1 MSRIAIA
8 KRLCENRLA
17 QIASIR
23 SNPGCKTTG
32 YKNTVNFLPFSLITA
47 RIFTGSYLRKN
58 TSSLWETLSMS
69 AQVYNWQRF
78 WCPRSGHINLADGG
92 YLYDP
97 EAEWGNAYN
106 PDLVSFSAISQI
118 PCLVLLGE
126 PGIGKSQAIE
136 AEQEKVA
143 DELKNTTDE
152 ILSLN
157 LRSITD
163 TYQLDSKLFKSKKF
177 TNWVNG
183 EHRLHIFLDSLD
195 ECLLQIKKIAT
206 LLIDELSEYHDR
218 IHRLTLR
225 IACRTAVFPSV
236 LEEGLKKLFGE
247 SSVGIYELAPLR
259 RKDVTEAAKAEGIA
273 PNPSLEEVYIKSIV
287 PLAIKPITLKFLL
300 NTYRRHNGQF
310 PENSRL
316 HELYREGCRCLCEE
330 TNESR
335 LASNTKGELN
345 VDQRLIVA
353 ARIAAVTV
361 FSNRFAIWTGVDRGD
376 VPDED
381 LLLRKLCTGHEVAN
395 SKQFEIADSAIKEVL
410 DTGLFSSR
418 GEQRMGW
425 AHQTYAEFLAAWYLV
440 QHNTPVYSFLNIS
453 RSPEDPDNK
462 LVPQLHETAAWLAS
476 MRPDVLEEII
486 KTDPDI
492 LLRSDIPTDF
502 SLRETLVSNLLTQNE
517 QESFFDKEMI
527 NYHSYWKLKH
537 PNLAEQLR
545 PYIVDYSRQIDV
557 RNTALNIAEV
567 CKLGELQ
574 DELVNLALNSSES
587 IDLRVSAARA
597 IASIGDEQAKV
608 KLKSLATREILEDEY
623 DQLKGYSLRAVF
635 PNYLTIQELLNSL
648 TRPKKRNFTGSYKIF
663 LNYQLAPTLQPD
675 DLVISLQWVEQQ
687 GLRCFGHPFEELAD
701 AIIYKAWENFDLP
714 GVAEQFARVAIVQ
727 WKEYQ
732 RIITHDSELQKKF
745 EADLLTPTQRRYKLI
760 EQAIAT
766 IADLGEDTNFL
777 LRRVKET
784 MIWKGDIFWLLERLQ
799 NSISLR
805 TQRIWS
811 QFIQWS
817 FDRNDAQ
824 EIDAIVTAIQTNDF
838 LSEELKPY
846 FEPIQLHSDKGAQLK
861 ADYLEYE
868 DPKSRISIPPPLDP
882 PPKERVLQLI
892 ELLESGDLSAWWR
905 LNMEMTLKPES
916 RHYQQEFEPNIT
928 KLPVW
933 QEADQPTRSR
943 IVNGAKEYIR
953 RQDQIET
960 EWIGK
965 NEFDRSALAGC
976 RAFLLLFLED
986 PEFLETVLPETWR
999 KWASVIIAFP
1009 CSNQQEDNYLDLVRL
1024 TYSKACNEVVETLL
1038 LLIDKENEQ
1047 HDYISI
1053 TSRFK
1058 KCWDKYLKSVLLQK
1072 AKDESLK
1079 PKCMGQLLEELV
1091 EHKLDEAREYLQSLV
1106 SFPLPLEEDK
1116 RERVIIAWKVLFN
1129 YATPSSW
1136 SVVWAAIQQDP
1147 DFGRELIE
1155 SVANRFYPR
1164 GIRSELN
1171 EKQLAD
1177 LYSWLVRQ
1185 YPYNEDPD
1193 HSNDVMAHII
1203 GTRESVANLRN
1214 RTLEQ
1219 LKNFGTPH
1227 ACDEIQR
1234 ISQEFPELSGLK
1246 KTLIDAKSIMRRKSW
1261 EPASPDTI
1269 LQILSSDRTQTMT
1282 KILVLVASPVN
1293 VLRLRL
1299 EKEVRDIKEALRRAN
1314 NRDQFKVEYSGAI
1327 RPDDLRRALLDI
1339 EPQIV
1344 HFSGHG
1350 AGDDGIVVE
1359 DENGKSKLVTTEA
1372 LSSLFELCADHVECV
1387 LLNACYSEIQADA
1400 IVKHINYV
1408 IGMSQAIGDTAAI
1421 KFAMGFYDALGAG
1434 KSVEIAYK
1442 FGCNA
1447 IQLENIPE
1455 HLTPQLKRKSHS

>member
-1 MSRIAIA
+1 
-8 KRLCENRLA
+8 
-17 QIASIR
+17 
-23 SNPGCKTTG
+23 
-32 YKNTVNFLPFSLITA
+32 
-47 RIFTGSYLRKN
+47 
-58 TSSLWETLSMS
+58 MS

-97 EAEWGNAYN
+97 EAKWSNAYN

-136 AEQEKVA
+136 AEQDKVA
-143 DELKNTTDE
+143 DELKNTRDE

-157 LRSITD
+157 LRSISH
-163 TYQLDSKLFKSKKF
+163 TYELDSKLFKSKKF
-177 TNWVNG
+177 TDWLNG
-183 EHRLHIFLDSLD
+183 NHRLHVFLDSLD
-195 ECLLQIKKIAT
+195 ECLLQIKKLAT
-206 LLIDELSEYHDR
+206 LLVDELSDYHEQ
-218 IHRLTLR
+218 IGRLTFRL
-225 IACRTAVFPSV
+225 ACRTAVFPSV
-236 LEEGLKKLFGE
+236 LEQGLKKLFGE

-259 RKDVTEAAKAEGIA
+259 QKDVTEAAKAEGIA
-273 PNPSLEEVYIKSIV
+273 PNPFLEEVYKKSIV

-310 PENSRL
+310 PENQRL
-316 HELYREGCRCLCEE
+316 HELYLEGCRCLCEE

-361 FSNRFAIWTGVDRGD
+361 FSNRFAVWTGVDRGD

-381 LLLRKLCTGHEVAN
+381 VLLRKLCTGHEVAN
-395 SKQFEIADSAIKEVL
+395 SKEFDITESAIKEVL

-440 QHNTPVYSFLNIS
+440 QHNTPVYSFLNFS
-453 RSPEDPDNK
+453 RSPEDLNQK

-492 LLRSDIPTDF
+492 LLRSDIPTDV
-502 SLRETLVSNLLTQNE
+502 SLRETIVSNLLTQYE

-527 NYHSYWKLKH
+527 NYRSYWKLKH

-545 PYIVDYSRQIDV
+545 PYIVDSSRQIDA
-557 RNTALNIAEV
+557 RDTAINIAEV
-567 CKLGELQ
+567 CELSELQ
-574 DELVNLALNSSES
+574 DELVNLALDSSES
-587 IDLRVSAARA
+587 IDLRVSAASA
-597 IASIGDEQAKV
+597 IASIGDEQARV
-608 KLKSLATREILEDEY
+608 KLKLLATREILEDEY

-648 TRPKKRNFTGSYKIF
+648 TRPKKSNFTGSYEIF
-663 LNYQLAPTLQPD
+663 LNYELARTLQPD
-675 DLVISLQWVEQQ
+675 DLVTSLKWIEQQ

-701 AIIYKAWENFDLP
+701 AILYKSWENFDLP

-745 EADLLTPTQRRYKLI
+745 EVDLLNHTQRRYKLL
-760 EQAIAT
+760 EQAIA
-766 IADLGEDTNFL
+766 IVADLRGNPDFL
-777 LRRVKET
+777 LRSVTKT
-784 MIWKGDIFWLLERLQ
+784 IILKGDIFWMLGRLQ
-799 NSISLR
+799 NSISLG

-811 QFIQWS
+811 QVIRWS

-824 EIDAIVTAIQTNDF
+824 EIDAIVTAIQTNEF
-838 LSEELKPY
+838 LREELKPY
-846 FEPIQLHSDKGAQLK
+846 FEPIQIHSDKAAQLK
-861 ADYLEYE
+861 ADYLKYQ
-868 DPKSRISIPPPLDP
+868 DLKSRISLPPPLDP

-905 LNMEMTLKPES
+905 LNMEMTLKPDS
-916 RHYQQEFEPNIT
+916 RHYSDEFEPNIT
-928 KLPVW
+928 KLPGW
-933 QEADQPTRSR
+933 QEADKPTRDR
-943 IVNGAKEYIR
+943 IVNATKEYIR

-965 NEFDRSALAGC
+965 KKFNRPALAGC
-976 RAFLLLFLED
+976 RAFLLLLLEA

-999 KWASVIIAFP
+999 RWAPVIIAFP
-1009 CSNQQEDNYLDLVRL
+1009 CRNQHEDNYLDLVRL
-1024 TYSKACNEVVETLL
+1024 TYSKACSEVVETLL
-1038 LLIDKENEQ
+1038 LLIDKDNEQ
-1047 HDYISI
+1047 HDYIFI

-1058 KCWDKYLKSVLLQK
+1058 KCWDKYLKSVLLEK

-1079 PKCMGQLLEELV
+1079 PKCMGQLLEELL
-1091 EHKLDEAREYLQSLV
+1091 EHKLDEAREYLQTLV
-1106 SFPLPLEEDK
+1106 FLPLPLEEDE
-1116 RERVIIAWKVLFN
+1116 RERVIIASKVLFDH
-1129 YATPSSW
+1129 ATPSSW
-1136 SVVWAAIQQDP
+1136 SVVWSVIQQEP

-1155 SVANRFYPR
+1155 AVANRSYPS
-1164 GIRSELN
+1164 GTRSKLN

-1177 LYSWLVRQ
+1177 LYIWLVRQ
-1185 YPYNEDPD
+1185 YPHNEDPD
-1193 HSNDVMAHII
+1193 DSNDVMAHFV
-1203 GTRESVANLRN
+1203 GTRESVANLRD

-1227 ACDEIQR
+1227 ACNEIQQ
-1234 ISQEFPELSGLK
+1234 IAQEFPELTWLK
-1246 KTLIDAKSIMRRKSW
+1246 KTLIDAQNIMRRKTW
-1261 EPASPDTI
+1261 QPPSPDKI
-1269 LQILSSDRTQTMT
+1269 VQIISLVRAQTMK
-1282 KILVLVASPVN
+1282 KILFLASNPEN
-1293 VLRLRL
+1293 EAKLRLD
-1299 EKEVRDIKEALRRAN
+1299 KEVREIDEALRRAN
-1314 NRDQFKVEYSGAI
+1314 KRDQFRLEQKSAI
-1327 RPDDLRRALLDI
+1327 RTDDLRRALLDI

-1359 DENGKSKLVTTEA
+1359 DDNGNSKLVTTEA

-1400 IVKHINYV
+1400 IAQSINYV
-1408 IGMSQAIGDTAAI
+1408 IGMSQAIGDAAAI

-1434 KSVEIAYK
+1434 KSVETAYK

-1455 HLTPQLKRKSHS
+1455 HLTPQIKRKSHS